1 MATTAPSDAV
11 REPEA
16 GLDRA
21 ISRNLLLVFVIG
33 DVLGAGIYALV
44 GEVGGR
50 VGGAIWSAF
59 AVALLLAVFTAFAYA
74 ELVTKY
80 PQAAGAA
87 LYVNKAYR
95 MPFFTFM
102 VAFAVMASGITSAAT
117 LARAFG
123 GDYLDAFV
131 SLPTVLVGIGF
142 LLVVALINARGIKE
156 SVRVNLVLTMIEIG
170 GLLLVVTIA
179 IAAIADGQGD
189 AGRIFE
195 FKEGESVVGA
205 MLGGAA
211 LAFFA
216 LIGFEDSVNVAEET
230 EDPRNAFPRAL
241 FGGLL
246 IAGVIY
252 LAVTI
257 LASIV
262 VPTAEL
268 AESSGPLQTVASA
281 GPLGVDEKV
290 FSAIALFALANG
302 ALINMVMASRLVYGM
317 SNEGI
322 LPTALGGLGSRRT
335 PLMAIAFTTL
345 MGIVLVVTGDLSSLA
360 DMTVTL
366 LLLVFIVVNISVLV
380 LRKDAVAHDHFR
392 TPSWIPVV
400 GVAVCILLLTYRDGE
415 VFLRSAILLGAGAL
429 LYVLNRALTGENGPL
444 DTRRLEAV
452 SHPDVG
458 PATGAGPVE
467 RERQSPD

>member
-1 MATTAPSDAV
+1 MSATAPSDAV
-11 REPEA
+11 REEQG
-16 GLDRA
+16 GLDRS

-44 GEVGGR
+44 GEVAGR

-87 LYVNKAYR
+87 LYVNKAFR
-95 MPFFTFM
+95 LPFFSFM

-123 GDYLDAFV
+123 GDYLSAFV
-131 SLPTVLVGIGF
+131 TLPTVLVGIGF
-142 LLVVALINARGIKE
+142 LLVIALINARGIKE
-156 SVRVNLVLTMIEIG
+156 SVRFNLVLTIIEIG
-170 GLLLVVTIA
+170 GLLLVVVIA

-189 AGRIFE
+189 TGRIFE

-230 EDPRNAFPRAL
+230 ADPRHAFPRAL

-246 IAGVIY
+246 VAGAIY
-252 LAVTI
+252 LAVTV

-262 VPTAEL
+262 VPTGEL
-268 AESSGPLQTVASA
+268 VDSSGPLQSVAGT
-281 GPLGVDEKV
+281 GPLAVNEKV
-290 FSAIALFALANG
+290 FSVIALFALANG

-322 LPTALGGLGSRRT
+322 LPSALGGVGARRT
-335 PLMAIAFTTL
+335 PLLAIAFTTL
-345 MGIVLVVTGDLSSLA
+345 MGIVLVATGDLSSLA

-366 LLLVFIVVNISVLV
+366 LLLVFIVVNVSVLV
-380 LRKDAVAHDHFR
+380 LRRDTVDHDHFR
-392 TPSWIPVV
+392 APSWIPVV
-400 GVAVCILLLTYRDGE
+400 GVAVCVLLLTYRDGE
-415 VFLRSAILLGAGAL
+415 VFLRSGILLAAGAL
-429 LYVLNRALTGENGPL
+429 LYLLNRALTGENGPL

-452 SHPDVG
+452 AAPE
-458 PATGAGPVE
+458 TGAVTESGASSRGRRPP
-467 RERQSPD
+467 S